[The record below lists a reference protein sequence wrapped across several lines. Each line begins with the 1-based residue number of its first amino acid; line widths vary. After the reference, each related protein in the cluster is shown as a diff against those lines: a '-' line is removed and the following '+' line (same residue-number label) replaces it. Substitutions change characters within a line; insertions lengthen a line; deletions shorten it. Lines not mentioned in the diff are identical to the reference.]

1 MSNTLTKK
9 ELLSIISKMSKKEL
23 LHIVNNKY
31 GGNGN
36 NSVVKTPIEF
46 KQNISNKKNFI
57 MKNDNQYNK
66 KYINNQE

>member
-46 KQNISNKKNFI
+46 KQNISNKKIYSSIFYPFI
-57 MKNDNQYNK
+57 TA
-66 KYINNQE
+66 IFL